1 MYKKVKKEI
10 VSILVY
16 NRANVLTRVIS
27 LFGRRGF
34 NVDSLTVS
42 TTNDEN
48 LSRITIV
55 FSAKEQSIQQI
66 ITQTEKL
73 EDVVEI
79 FILNREN
86 SLYRE
91 LLLMKVNAA
100 GAQRTAIKEIVD
112 KYRGKIVDLSLDS
125 MVIELTGTPEKLNG
139 FIDVMEPFDIVGVSR
154 TGITGIE
161 VDAKR

>member
-16 NRANVLTRVIS
+16 NRANVLARVIS

-112 KYRGKIVDLSLDS
+112 IYRGKIVDLSLDS